1 MATRRIQEWACL
13 IRVMTGG
20 SGTVRLSSWES
31 WMPPGLLN
39 IDVNAASIRE
49 VIRR

>member
-1 MATRRIQEWACL
+1 MSITLQIDRQPDSNLNYNNRNAAL
-13 IRVMTGG
+13 V
-20 SGTVRLSSWES
+20 L
-31 WMPPGLLN
+31 GLLN